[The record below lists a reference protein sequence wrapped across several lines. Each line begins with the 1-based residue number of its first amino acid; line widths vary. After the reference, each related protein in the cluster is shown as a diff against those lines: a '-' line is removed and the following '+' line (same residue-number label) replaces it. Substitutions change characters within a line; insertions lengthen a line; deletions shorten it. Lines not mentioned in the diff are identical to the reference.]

1 MRAARARAGHHHHA
15 EAAEETVSVLDDAPP
30 GSAWE
35 EIRAKVASLGD
46 RLDTHRKAALARSDR
61 VTMTGMY
68 NVVEKLRAGAP
79 LTKAEEQI
87 NRIADC
93 GTLRAIH
100 DELDRSVA
108 ALYGWPWPMSEAEIL
123 DRLVAL
129 HDERIEEE
137 RRGLIRW
144 LRPDYQIPRFGNAS
158 GAGHAPARAVR
169 AESSPVAA
177 PAWPAETIDQIL
189 ALLRMVKA
197 GDTTVDEA
205 TARFRGADRSVVA
218 RHLDTLATTGE
229 IHVVGDSYRAS
240 KEIGW

>member
-1 MRAARARAGHHHHA
+1 MSDTDHA
-15 EAAEETVSVLDDAPP
+15 MTSE
-30 GSAWE
+30 AWE
-35 EIRAKVASLGD
+35 EIRAKVAGLAE
-46 RLDTHRKAALARSDR
+46 RLDAHRKAALARSDK

-68 NVVEKLRAGAP
+68 NVVEKLRAVAP

-93 GTLRAIH
+93 GTLRTIH
-100 DELDRSVA
+100 DELDGAVA
-108 ALYGWPWPMSEAEIL
+108 AAYGWPWPMSEAEIL

-144 LRPDYQIPRFGNAS
+144 LRPDYQIPRFGNAI
-158 GAGHAPARAVR
+158 GIDHAPARAVR
-169 AESSPVAA
+169 AEPSPVAA
-177 PAWPAETIDQIL
+177 PTWPAETIDQIL

-229 IHVVGDSYRAS
+229 IHVVGDSYIAS
-240 KEIGW
+240 KEIGG